1 MIKDYYDEFIKDID
15 CYNYTK
21 KMGLKNIFEKLCFWE
36 ENTKDILNWD
46 KGFLLDLCKNGIEV
60 NVIDKSRYEKS
71 DKKSINFYQIDSY
84 CRQLKSRHKNYDV
97 FGCLLYANNNM
108 TCITDSVPPDG
119 DAYWLI
125 DTYDFNINQDFD
137 GIKKDIKNIV
147 DKYIM

>member
-60 NVIDKSRYEKS
+60 NINTIKEMEEISRELG
-71 DKKSINFYQIDSY
+71 IDSSIY
-84 CRQLKSRHKNYDV
+84 
-97 FGCLLYANNNM
+97 FG
-108 TCITDSVPPDG
+108 
-119 DAYWLI
+119 
-125 DTYDFNINQDFD
+125 
-137 GIKKDIKNIV
+137 
-147 DKYIM
+147 